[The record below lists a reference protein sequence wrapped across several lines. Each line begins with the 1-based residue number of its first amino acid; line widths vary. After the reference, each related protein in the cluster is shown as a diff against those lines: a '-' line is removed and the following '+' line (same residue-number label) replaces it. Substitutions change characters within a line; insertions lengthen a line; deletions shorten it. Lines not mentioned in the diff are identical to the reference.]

1 MALLPSLAEALGIT
15 VTELLKGEA
24 VDTERQMPL
33 QEVEHLVTG
42 TLAIQAEQPKDA
54 NRGPWLRRWLIC
66 LVLEAALL
74 LLGKTIT
81 HQTFLQILGNPN
93 SCTLII
99 SMLLGTVFGLCGCF
113 LPARLPSYYDE
124 NKIYGYYGRGFRM
137 QLPIALNN
145 RNWNAI
151 RRAMLC
157 SCFVMMTA
165 MQVLWFAVEALLP
178 YPCAIA
184 KQVGGTFLVLLIFF
198 VPMLVA
204 GIRADR
210 RQNK

>member
-1 MALLPSLAEALGIT
+1 
-15 VTELLKGEA
+15 
-24 VDTERQMPL
+24 
-33 QEVEHLVTG
+33 
-42 TLAIQAEQPKDA
+42 
-54 NRGPWLRRWLIC
+54 
-66 LVLEAALL
+66 
-74 LLGKTIT
+74 
-81 HQTFLQILGNPN
+81 
-93 SCTLII
+93 
-99 SMLLGTVFGLCGCF
+99 
-113 LPARLPSYYDE
+113 
-124 NKIYGYYGRGFRM
+124 M